1 MAAAF
6 LGGMQHV
13 DRNLLTRAAAQMPEF
28 GRSQSGS
35 GHAGLRR
42 RANRKGR
49 GQHRVRAARAAQ
61 GQPDIHHRGR
71 TGRGGRRRCCP

>member
-28 GRSQSGS
+28 GRSQCGS

-49 GQHRVRAARAAQ
+49 GQHRVRA
-61 GQPDIHHRGR
+61 GQQHVIQRLVGKVE
-71 TGRGGRRRCCP
+71 